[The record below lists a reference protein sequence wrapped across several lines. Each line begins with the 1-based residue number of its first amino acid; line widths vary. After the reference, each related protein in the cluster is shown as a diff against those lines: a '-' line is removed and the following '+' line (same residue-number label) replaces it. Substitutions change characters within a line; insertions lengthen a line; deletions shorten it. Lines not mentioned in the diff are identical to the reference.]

1 MGRYKN
7 KLFNKLTPKDKEIV
21 KNNFDELNIK
31 HLMKKQYSELS
42 GGEKQRVL
50 IAKALS
56 IEPDI
61 LILDEPTSAMDLVSE
76 NNILK
81 ILENLNQNKKITIIM
96 ITHHLLH
103 INANVTNLVFINKE
117 NNVFLSGKKEDV
129 FTEEKLTKLY
139 GNEITFKEG
148 LEINIGEKWA

>member
-1 MGRYKN
+1 
-7 KLFNKLTPKDKEIV
+7 
-21 KNNFDELNIK
+21 
-31 HLMKKQYSELS
+31 MKKQYSELS